1 MAQDVN
7 QLLRQIEDLKQQ
19 YTALTAKPAALFNIS
34 NAREAE
40 AAIAALTAQIE
51 KAKKDAAEL
60 DAGFGGIS
68 ETVRNIVAEL
78 KQGNKPINLAT
89 SAFRKL
95 QSSAEKLKLDQQGI
109 NKLTKKQLEEEQKKQ
124 KIYQQTIRDQ
134 ATQIMKDNSL
144 LTLSGG
150 MLENALARR
159 VATKQMSE
167 AEAAIVK
174 AAKEGFLIFDET
186 NQLLEQTVKS
196 REKEEA
202 SLERSLGISG
212 ALLGIIGKIPF
223 LGDSAAKAYERIKKE
238 SEDTYEA
245 TGKFPGA
252 FQNFKKAIVETGKIL
267 LEKIKDPMVFVGGL
281 VTILIKGFN
290 KFDQAV
296 VGVQKRLALSKE
308 EAGGLVR
315 EFTTFNT
322 LLSSADL
329 LKSVGAIQDKLGS
342 VGKVSR
348 DTAETFARLNTYV
361 GLSEEGAAG
370 LAAQADAFGKNA
382 SEVYKTS
389 IATTAQIGKQYKT
402 NINQKAV
409 LEAVG
414 KASAYTLVQFKG
426 STEALTEGVAKASAL
441 GISLETVNKSAQG
454 LLNFQQSIEDEL
466 AAEVLSGKQL
476 NLEQARYYALTNQQS
491 KLMDELNGQI
501 GTYSDFTKQTVF
513 AQEAQAKALGMS
525 TTELSDMLFKQEY
538 MKNTAQEQATTEAD
552 IIQKRIESLTLQE
565 KLQKATE
572 KISET
577 FANFVAGPLGTFLT
591 DIKTISAIVGF
602 MIGSQLGKMAA
613 GFAPVIAQAGAY
625 LGITTATAAAT
636 TATATAVSGGA
647 LLPLILGS
655 VGAILGLL
663 AASNADD
670 LFSAGDGSGYG
681 KRVLLAP
688 EGAFALNN
696 NDNIIATTN
705 PIRANDLLSTGKGN
719 LSINQQP
726 TVISPSNTRI
736 NLNLNGA
743 AIGNA
748 TAKQDYTV
756 GKNIRAFG
764 GSIDYSAPV

>member
-1 MAQDVN
+1 MAKTPEEIRLEKLIQDYKDLTGKKIEFKIQGAQDVLN
-7 QLLRQIEDLKQQ
+7 AIVQMTDAIDAAKDKANGFKDSFDSILKSVKGILEELGNTTDPIKASSKALQEYKKSVEKIKFDQNNIYKLTKEQVIAEKRKQAASIERLKSQAKEIPLAKQLEGLSQAQAEIEIDKAQKSGQISQEAAEILRAHIDDYKILKQSLVIADAIVE
-19 YTALTAKPAALFNIS
+19 TKKKEEKELRNSLGAAAALLGTFGKIPI
-34 NAREAE
+34 AGEAAKEAYEKIKREAE
-40 AAIAALTAQIE
+40 AIQE
-51 KAKKDAAEL
+51 
-60 DAGFGGIS
+60 AGG
-68 ETVRNIVAEL
+68 
-78 KQGNKPINLAT
+78 
-89 SAFRKL
+89 KL
-95 QSSAEKLKLDQQGI
+95 P
-109 NKLTKKQLEEEQKKQ
+109 
-124 KIYQQTIRDQ
+124 
-134 ATQIMKDNSL
+134 
-144 LTLSGG
+144 
-150 MLENALARR
+150 
-159 VATKQMSE
+159 
-167 AEAAIVK
+167 
-174 AAKEGFLIFDET
+174 
-186 NQLLEQTVKS
+186 S
-196 REKEEA
+196 RWE
-202 SLERSLGISG
+202 
-212 ALLGIIGKIPF
+212 
-223 LGDSAAKAYERIKKE
+223 
-238 SEDTYEA
+238 
-245 TGKFPGA
+245 
-252 FQNFKKAIVETGKIL
+252 NFKKVLKETGGIIK
-267 LEKIKDPMVFVGGL
+267 EKLTDPLYVIGGIATL
-281 VTILIKGFN
+281 LIKGFN

-296 VGVQKRLALSKE
+296 VGVQKRLALSRE
-308 EAGGLVR
+308 EAGKLVR

-329 LKSVGAIQDKLGS
+329 LKSIGAIQDKLGS